1 MPVTASFLSATYSKS
16 LNNWGVLTQRQGHLA
31 DAGEWFRRSLDLNP
45 QNVCAH
51 INLDFNEHYQRG
63 EKLRLNPAAV
73 QKEYADIFGRQSD
86 WREVLSDFGPVDEP
100 TYLFR
105 CMRILGGCDIVI
117 GVTSASPIRV
127 LAVDDHPLIRAGV
140 VAFLATEPDLQVVAE
155 AANGEEAL
163 EQYRELRPDI
173 VLMDLSMPV
182 MDGLSATRAILDEF
196 PDASVI
202 VLTTYDGD
210 EDIHRALEAGAR
222 GYLLKDMVAADVLN
236 VIRTVHGGRRGIPH
250 AVAAKVRYVGALSR
264 KLDNDP
270 AAQKNSQG

>member
-1 MPVTASFLSATYSKS
+1 
-16 LNNWGVLTQRQGHLA
+16 
-31 DAGEWFRRSLDLNP
+31 
-45 QNVCAH
+45 
-51 INLDFNEHYQRG
+51 
-63 EKLRLNPAAV
+63 
-73 QKEYADIFGRQSD
+73 
-86 WREVLSDFGPVDEP
+86 
-100 TYLFR
+100 
-105 CMRILGGCDIVI
+105 MRILGGCDIVI

-210 EDIHRALEAGAR
+210 EDIHRALDAGAR

-250 AVAAKVRYVGALSR
+250 AVAAKLAEHTPRIPLTPREAEVLSLVAKGLSNAEVAAR
-264 KLDNDP
+264 IGRTEGTVKVHLKNILQKLDASDRTE
-270 AAQKNSQG
+270 AVTTALRRGFIRLE

>member
-1 MPVTASFLSATYSKS
+1 M
-16 LNNWGVLTQRQGHLA
+16 
-31 DAGEWFRRSLDLNP
+31 
-45 QNVCAH
+45 
-51 INLDFNEHYQRG
+51 
-63 EKLRLNPAAV
+63 
-73 QKEYADIFGRQSD
+73 
-86 WREVLSDFGPVDEP
+86 
-100 TYLFR
+100 
-105 CMRILGGCDIVI
+105 
-117 GVTSASPIRV
+117 TSASPIRV

-210 EDIHRALEAGAR
+210 EDIHRALDAGAR

-250 AVAAKVRYVGALSR
+250 AVAAKLAEHTPRIPLTPREAEVLSLVAKGLSNAEVAAR
-264 KLDNDP
+264 IGRTEGTVKVHLKNILQKLDASDRTE
-270 AAQKNSQG
+270 AVTTALRRGFIRLE

>member
-1 MPVTASFLSATYSKS
+1 
-16 LNNWGVLTQRQGHLA
+16 
-31 DAGEWFRRSLDLNP
+31 
-45 QNVCAH
+45 
-51 INLDFNEHYQRG
+51 
-63 EKLRLNPAAV
+63 
-73 QKEYADIFGRQSD
+73 
-86 WREVLSDFGPVDEP
+86 
-100 TYLFR
+100 
-105 CMRILGGCDIVI
+105 MRILGECDIVI

-155 AANGEEAL
+155 AANGEDAL

-182 MDGLSATRAILDEF
+182 MDGLSATIAILDEF

-210 EDIHRALEAGAR
+210 EDIHRALDAGAR

-250 AVAAKVRYVGALSR
+250 AVAAKLAEHTPRIPLTPREAEVLSLVAKGLSNAEVAAR
-264 KLDNDP
+264 IGRTEGTVKVHLKNILQKLDASDRTE
-270 AAQKNSQG
+270 AVTTALRRGFIRLD